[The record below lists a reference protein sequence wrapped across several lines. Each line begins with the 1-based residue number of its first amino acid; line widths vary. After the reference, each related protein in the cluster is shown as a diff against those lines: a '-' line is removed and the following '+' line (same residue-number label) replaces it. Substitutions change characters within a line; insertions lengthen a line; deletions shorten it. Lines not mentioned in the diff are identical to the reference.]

1 MHGSNFIDNVNVMGV
16 AGLKWIV
23 KMYCNVFLAFNRLF
37 CNLHRLFD
45 KINSVLGRRRHTWKY
60 CNWLLGFLA
69 NIPFLAKIVIPSTT
83 YVEENFVDEGV
94 IVHGIAW
101 SLSN

>member
-45 KINSVLGRRRHTWKY
+45 KINSVLGGDILG
-60 CNWLLGFLA
+60 NIVIGFLA
-69 NIPFLAKIVIPSTT
+69 FLQIFPS
-83 YVEENFVDEGV
+83 
-94 IVHGIAW
+94 
-101 SLSN
+101 LQKL